1 VNAHEQRRYVL
12 RVVLVDVLK
21 ESLLLAIGE
30 KANAPVILRL
40 LLDFGGRVESNFL
53 VLDSD
58 SEDEGNGSQPAI
70 EAGSRPFSLISEV
83 QQKTHNL
90 LLADTLRWPVA
101 EVLAKDLE
109 LESMV
114 IRRFS
119 AVLRLADFER
129 IIEQFFEWDRS
140 LAKVLWK
147 LFP

>member
-1 VNAHEQRRYVL
+1 VNAKEKRGLVL

-70 EAGSRPFSLISEV
+70 EAGRRPFSLISEV

-101 EVLAKDLE
+101 EVLAEDLE